1 VGNLDRNDLSGPQLT
16 RRMAGLGG
24 EISRRLATSGSVSA
38 ARRKGPVDE
47 GGRSARNCFAL
58 NSVRAGSSYRARR
71 SSVARKPVMLV
82 SVAQPGYDPRN
93 QVGDFG
99 AAIEHMIHACDRQV
113 VELRNMP
120 LDAVAGMVN
129 PTQDQREALE
139 QIRRVA
145 VVASESLAAACPKS
159 ASASIHE
166 RLETLSRTLDAM
178 AASLASLRPAFATF
192 YGLLNDEQKARLVA
206 MTSPRDAQAQSE
218 EKSRSRQSQ
227 DVAQRRGSS
236 DGDFYCQQW
245 VTYLKGWPIRQIEDR
260 GHLSDDQR
268 ANLYDLTAAIYRA
281 AGKVGTACHAD
292 DRFTPP
298 ARLEARQEQLKAL
311 QQSIDAISP
320 VFSRFEDELSDPQKA
335 QLRGVLN
342 LSDPVGQRSVS
353 Q

>member
-1 VGNLDRNDLSGPQLT
+1 
-16 RRMAGLGG
+16 
-24 EISRRLATSGSVSA
+24 
-38 ARRKGPVDE
+38 
-47 GGRSARNCFAL
+47 
-58 NSVRAGSSYRARR
+58 
-71 SSVARKPVMLV
+71 
-82 SVAQPGYDPRN
+82 
-93 QVGDFG
+93 
-99 AAIEHMIHACDRQV
+99 
-113 VELRNMP
+113 
-120 LDAVAGMVN
+120 
-129 PTQDQREALE
+129 
-139 QIRRVA
+139 
-145 VVASESLAAACPKS
+145 
-159 ASASIHE
+159 
-166 RLETLSRTLDAM
+166 
-178 AASLASLRPAFATF
+178 
-192 YGLLNDEQKARLVA
+192 

-236 DGDFYCQQW
+236 DGDFYCQEW

-320 VFSRFEDELSDPQKA
+320 VFSRFEVELTDPQRA

-342 LSDPVGQRSVS
+342 LSDSVAQRSVS